1 MKRSL
6 ILLGL
11 SILTLLGVMVGQV
24 YAGSRIDALF
34 VFPNPAYI
42 HDGNHV
48 DFDWYPDEGVA
59 DRVSVRHRSS
69 YEGSSSNLP
78 PTETLVLTAH
88 DRDAFG
94 SAKLTAGLVEMEA
107 EAAGF
112 IIIKV

>member
-48 DFDWYPDEGVA
+48 DFDWYPEEGVA

-69 YEGSSSNLP
+69 YEGSSNNRNPGARHKSRALCYWSSISIRMSRCW
-78 PTETLVLTAH
+78 T
-88 DRDAFG
+88 
-94 SAKLTAGLVEMEA
+94 
-107 EAAGF
+107 
-112 IIIKV
+112 

>member
-1 MKRSL
+1 MPGPQPS
-6 ILLGL
+6 
-11 SILTLLGVMVGQV
+11 
-24 YAGSRIDALF
+24 D
-34 VFPNPAYI
+34 
-42 HDGNHV
+42 
-48 DFDWYPDEGVA
+48 VA
-59 DRVSVRHRSS
+59 RWVHTHC
-69 YEGSSSNLP
+69 